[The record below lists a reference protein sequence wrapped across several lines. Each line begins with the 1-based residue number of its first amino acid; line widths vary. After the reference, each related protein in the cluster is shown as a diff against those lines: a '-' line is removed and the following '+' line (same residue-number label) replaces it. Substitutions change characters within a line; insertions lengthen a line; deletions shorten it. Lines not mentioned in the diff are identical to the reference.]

1 MKINYKALWNHG
13 GSMFAT
19 FWIVIALYAL
29 GVYLVWAFLQ
39 LDAQFSR
46 PLAGG
51 VIPANVTQQIA
62 WGIRAFSVIAGS
74 LAIYFAAHRMRGW
87 SRWFTFMTVFAALLL
102 LVHAFGVSAKIM
114 QKQYTAVSSISEVAD
129 IDVSLIDEE
138 IAELQTERD
147 ALPGL
152 TQSAVDTYQRS
163 IDSITNDGLDNDD
176 EAQAFALKQR
186 EAIQARD
193 DRLGEI
199 RTRLQELR
207 DQKRGTR
214 TQEVTDNAAES
225 SFNDLFIFGAR
236 FSTNT
241 WNPAQD
247 PPDTHKFIW
256 GVAFFT
262 LWFGFG
268 EILMMACFTGGYAVL
283 KLRSVQELE
292 ASQARSEAAKK
303 GWETRKE
310 KEANKD
316 DLKIEDKGY
325 WETRIVKA
333 LNTGYKTRK
342 IAGMCQTY
350 FGTIAPAE
358 LREHLKR
365 QIDGHLELPKAD
377 PKKHKRAI
385 ERGLLSDER
394 KTYLMQQHID
404 FIFSEGEYAPEQKEP
419 SQANGHDKSPM
430 NGAKDADDSESS
442 HLPAA

>member
-1 MKINYKALWNHG
+1 MTLPKVEWGKLWNHG

-29 GVYLVWAFLQ
+29 GGYLVWAFLQ

-51 VIPANVTQQIA
+51 VIPENVTQQIA

-74 LAIYFAAHRMRGW
+74 LAIYFAAHKMKRW
-87 SRWFTFMTVFAALLL
+87 AHWFTFMTVFAAVLL

-129 IDVSLIDEE
+129 IDVGLIDEE
-138 IAELQTERD
+138 IAELQSERG

-152 TQSAVDTYQRS
+152 TQSAVDTYQLS

-176 EAQAFALKQR
+176 EAQAFADKQV
-186 EAIQARD
+186 EAIRARD
-193 DRLGEI
+193 TRLDEI

-236 FSTNT
+236 LSTNT
-241 WNPAQD
+241 WDPAKD
-247 PPDTHKFIW
+247 PKDTHKFIW

-262 LWFGFG
+262 FWFGFG

-283 KLRSVQELE
+283 KLRSVQQLE
-292 ASQARSEAAKK
+292 
-303 GWETRKE
+303 
-310 KEANKD
+310 KD
-316 DLKIEDKGY
+316 DPKPEAPDDDDDSDQLQIDDHGY
-325 WETRIVKA
+325 WHLHISKA
-333 LNTGYKTRK
+333 LNTRMPSRTPE
-342 IAGMCQTY
+342 GMANTY
-350 FGTIAPAE
+350 FGRMDPNT
-358 LREHLKR
+358 LRVHLYR
-365 QIDGHLELPKAD
+365 RMDERLELPKATFLD
-377 PKKHKRAI
+377 AKGRTRKYDYAI
-385 ERGLLSDER
+385 ERGFLSLER
-394 KTYLMQQHID
+394 PTYLMQEHID
-404 FIFSEGEYAPEQKEP
+404 FILLEGEYAPAPKQET
-419 SQANGHDKSPM
+419 NGEDHSTDLTIPEL
-430 NGAKDADDSESS
+430 GADDADRP
-442 HLPAA
+442 PA